1 MNALAV
7 IPASSATSS
16 TLTLFLLPEATSAPD
31 HKETL
36 APDLPVSA
44 TLSNAVNATVEA
56 TAASATLLVVTE
68 VLVDALVVAQLVS
81 ATPSSVVN
89 VIVEVAAAS
98 LTIPTVVIALSVSGE
113 TAAMV
118 TDLSALHPA
127 RCATSSRKES
137 APMVTLAASL
147 TKLPTKSVE
156 MF

>member
-1 MNALAV
+1 M
-7 IPASSATSS
+7 
-16 TLTLFLLPEATSAPD
+16 
-31 HKETL
+31 
-36 APDLPVSA
+36 
-44 TLSNAVNATVEA
+44 
-56 TAASATLLVVTE
+56 
-68 VLVDALVVAQLVS
+68 DALVVAQLVS